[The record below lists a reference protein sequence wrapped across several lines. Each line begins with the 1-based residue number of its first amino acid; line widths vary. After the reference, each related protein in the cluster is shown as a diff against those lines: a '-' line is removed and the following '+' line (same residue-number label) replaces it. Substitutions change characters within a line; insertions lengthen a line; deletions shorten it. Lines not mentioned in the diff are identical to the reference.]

1 MGKIRM
7 FGRMNKDKHTKQI
20 ELDPERFVR
29 SSFVRSSFDRSFF
42 LRRVGLFL
50 RFVRSS
56 FGRSFVHQRNAEFEL
71 FHFLRTFQQCIFI
84 KRTDEQTA
92 NERTEKG
99 TIFSLRSLVTL
110 SHENL

>member
-1 MGKIRM
+1 
-7 FGRMNKDKHTKQI
+7 
-20 ELDPERFVR
+20 
-29 SSFVRSSFDRSFF
+29 
-42 LRRVGLFL
+42 
-50 RFVRSS
+50 
-56 FGRSFVHQRNAEFEL
+56 VHQRNAEFEL

-110 SHENL
+110 SREGQLSGYAKNTFLGQKFQNIFFFKLFPEILFFVFFSDLFFYCKS